1 MNKVQNEF
9 LGCTSAIIIETQEQ
23 FEVLKHFMG
32 TNNLFLSDGTT
43 AGSMNMLVDNKR
55 IAFYRD
61 NIGMYVSYDHPVNC
75 EGYDLYEYKDA
86 FVEQPTQKVEQRS
99 FFGGDD
105 APGIRPP
112 EEDLIVDPMGEP
124 INADYRE
131 VENELS
137 LKEALNQL
145 TVGTITPAKCDG
157 NLIEFKDKV
166 IEIVKKKENIVIT
179 KDNFVESKEIVTDL
193 NKKAKS
199 LREQKASFDDEVN
212 KFTEPFSKAFS
223 EIIKSLENV
232 SKTINTNIKVFE
244 DEKKEEL
251 RKKLYETYFDP
262 MIEMLISKDKISVEI
277 SKQFEFKKSWLNET
291 SFTKTGNFVKKV
303 KDEIN
308 DEFKRLIKMYEDEKQ
323 DIENIKSTIEQL
335 SIAHHLDTKLNAD
348 TYIALYKSGVS
359 MPHVNERINKDIVAI
374 KKAIEDEAN
383 KKAQEMASKQQ
394 NVQHEQQVPNPD
406 NVLPAQETPSNI
418 TILNDEKTGEVVAKG
433 TDKQI
438 LVDIGGNKANTNIY
452 QYVYNF
458 SGDVRSMVTFSRFI
472 KLLAKMFNFKAER
485 ILQVK
490 DEEHIRLINEF
501 KERAGK

>member
-1 MNKVQNEF
+1 MNTIQNEF
-9 LGCTSAIIIETQEQ
+9 LGCTTAIVVETQEQ
-23 FEVLKHFMG
+23 FENLKRFMG
-32 TNNLFLSDGTT
+32 MKNLFMGDGTP
-43 AGSMNMLVDNKR
+43 AGSMNMIVDNKR

-61 NIGMYVSYDHPVNC
+61 SIGMYVAYDHPVNC
-75 EGYDLYEYKDA
+75 EGYKLCEYKDA
-86 FVEQPTQKVEQRS
+86 FVEQPTQKAEQRS

-112 EEDLIVDPMGEP
+112 EDDLIVAPMGEP

-199 LREQKASFDDEVN
+199 LRKQKSSFDDEVN
-212 KFTEPFSKAFS
+212 KFTGPFSKAFS
-223 EIIKSLENV
+223 EIIKLLENV

-244 DEKKEEL
+244 DEEKEEL

-348 TYIALYKSGVS
+348 TYVTLYKSGVS
-359 MPHVNERINKDIVAI
+359 MPHVNERINQDIAAI
-374 KKAIEDEAN
+374 KKAIENEAN

-394 NVQHEQQVPNPD
+394 NIQHEQQVPNQE
-406 NVLPAQETPSNI
+406 NVLPAQEAPSNI
-418 TILNDEKTGEVVAKG
+418 TILNDEKTGEVLAKG
-433 TDKQI
+433 DNQKLMALISQTPEKFKDK
-438 LVDIGGNKANTNIY
+438 TFEY
-452 QYVYNF
+452 TYSF
-458 SGDVRSMVTFSRFI
+458 SGSFGTIKTFSNI
-472 KLLAKMFNFKAER
+472 LKLLSMMFKDFKYER
-485 ILQVK
+485 K
-490 DEEHIRLINEF
+490 
-501 KERAGK
+501 